1 MLGNIHH
8 DLHFFLEI
16 GLDSGS
22 GEELNDC
29 HGSLHLDWSLWPFGF
44 WVEQEGRKW
53 SNGGMGM
60 GRAKGKEERR
70 VE

>member
-1 MLGNIHH
+1 MIVN
-8 DLHFFLEI
+8 
-16 GLDSGS
+16 
-22 GEELNDC
+22 
-29 HGSLHLDWSLWPFGF
+29 GSLHLDWSLWPFGF

-70 VE
+70 GE